1 MCKEDVDL
9 SIRQAKPEDAES
21 LLNIYSYYVSDT
33 AVSFEYEVP
42 TVSEFRGRIENTLLK
57 YPYIVLEDGGEAV
70 GYAYAGT
77 FKNRAAYDKS
87 CEISIYVSKT
97 KKRRGYGKKLYL
109 ALEKELK
116 MRGITNVYACIATP
130 AAEDEYLT
138 RDSELFHSRMGFV
151 RVGEFHKCGYKFG
164 RFYNMIWME
173 KIIGEHVI
181 K

>member
-1 MCKEDVDL
+1 M
-9 SIRQAKPEDAES
+9 
-21 LLNIYSYYVSDT
+21 
-33 AVSFEYEVP
+33 
-42 TVSEFRGRIENTLLK
+42 
-57 YPYIVLEDGGEAV
+57 
-70 GYAYAGT
+70 
-77 FKNRAAYDKS
+77 
-87 CEISIYVSKT
+87 SKT